1 MAWLTNRQAKRPT
14 TVALTLTG
22 RTRRRTTFV
31 FTVIAGILMIASTAW
46 ACTVY
51 KGKFTLTQGTT
62 SLTNYGNN
70 SGMDFCP
77 KTTEKTMTLSSS
89 TFTLE
94 ASPTTNDT
102 SILASCRSQL
112 SDDTDSSAYQ
122 IKTEVATAQG
132 AINDCMNGPVMN
144 GGGNVTVSSGSTGPV
159 SLNGSD
165 LPVGHTAICITGPN
179 HGINQGNGM
188 VIAQVA

>member
-1 MAWLTNRQAKRPT
+1 M
-14 TVALTLTG
+14 ALTLTG

-31 FTVIAGILMIASTAW
+31 FTVIAGILMIASTAF
-46 ACTVY
+46 ACTVF

-70 SGMDFCP
+70 SSMDFCP
-77 KTTEKTMTLSSS
+77 QTTEKTMTLSRSS

-102 SILASCRSQL
+102 SILATCRSQL

-132 AINDCMNGPVMN
+132 TINDCMDGTVMN
-144 GGGNVTVSSGSTGPV
+144 GGNNVTVSSGSTGPV

-165 LPVGHTAICITGPN
+165 LPVGDTAICITGPN
-179 HGINQGNGM
+179 HGFSQGNGM